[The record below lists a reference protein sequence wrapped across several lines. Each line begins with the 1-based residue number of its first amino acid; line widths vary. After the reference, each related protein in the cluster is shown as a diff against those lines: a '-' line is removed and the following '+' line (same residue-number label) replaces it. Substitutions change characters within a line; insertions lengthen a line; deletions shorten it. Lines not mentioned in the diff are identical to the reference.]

1 MWQKCKKKTC
11 AHSLPRHDKAAQTCE
26 EEALLKNWN
35 WRKQHKEKL
44 QRGLTGFFVRS
55 VFFLVLAVYFLFSFS
70 QVLILNRQLYK
81 QLIHVLLPPSPSS
94 PIFSGGA
101 RPAQDLS
108 ASHTHTHTDRDRRW
122 YAWASRSITL
132 RKFSEK
138 RWNKAVHH
146 FLLPS
151 PYENQRPELARTFD
165 FQLHISLILQTR
177 NKKDS

>member
-1 MWQKCKKKTC
+1 MWGGGVTEELKLK
-11 AHSLPRHDKAAQTCE
+11 KAAQGEITKRSHRFFWQIS
-26 EEALLKNWN
+26 LFS
-35 WRKQHKEKL
+35 
-44 QRGLTGFFVRS
+44 GFS
-55 VFFLVLAVYFLFSFS
+55 SIFFFSFS

-165 FQLHISLILQTR
+165 FQLHISLVLQTR

>member
-44 QRGLTGFFVRS
+44 QRGLTGFFCQIS
-55 VFFLVLAVYFLFSFS
+55 LFSGFSSIFFFSFS

-165 FQLHISLILQTR
+165 FQLHISLVLQTR